1 MTRAVLIPHG
11 SDGPV
16 NQDRASTRL
25 AQLGYQLDWR
35 YVDKGDSLDQPDDS
49 VAITV
54 IYGGGKPE
62 DEKEWRTDRYPWLKS
77 EVRWAKQCIDRNIP
91 TIGFCLG
98 GQIIAHALGSTIGPH
113 REGFHEFG

>member
-98 GQIIAHALGSTIGPH
+98 GQITVSYTHLTLPTICSV
-113 REGFHEFG
+113 